1 MLKLEMIIFVYNF
14 LSNFFS
20 EYPFY
25 LLGPVVHLI
34 TLQIEILK
42 YLESILTREQQIGKA
57 ITFNKVNDV
66 ARVW

>member
-1 MLKLEMIIFVYNF
+1 MVIFMFIIFF
-14 LSNFFS
+14 RIFF

-25 LLGPVVHLI
+25 LPGPVVHLI

-42 YLESILTREQQIGKA
+42 YLENILTREQRIGKA